1 MPLIPEEPQIH
12 ESAQGPRVTPASGR
26 TAPTPRP
33 VPGPRPAAS
42 PRPGRPGPA
51 RPMPPAQR
59 TPRDPGAKPA
69 PSAPAAASAVTASA
83 VTAPVATASGV
94 TAPGATASGV
104 VAPAVPA
111 DRVPVS
117 SVPQIQLIPAS
128 AEGALDA
135 AEEAVDL
142 LLDSGR
148 APGDVLV
155 VTTGDPHPWATHELS
170 FGEAAYWAQHDAG
183 DDVFY
188 ADSAALSRAAS
199 RPVVV
204 VAVNGGSEEA
214 ALAALPTAVTRAGT
228 LLIVCGDPQRINS
241 MLGAG
246 V

>member
-1 MPLIPEEPQIH
+1 MPLSPEEPQIP

-26 TAPTPRP
+26 ITPTPRP
-33 VPGPRPAAS
+33 VPGPRPAAA

-51 RPMPPAQR
+51 RPAPPVQR
-59 TPRDPGAKPA
+59 TSHEPAVKPG
-69 PSAPAAASAVTASA
+69 PSAPAASGPSAVSA
-83 VTAPVATASGV
+83 GSPAGPATDA
-94 TAPGATASGV
+94 GA
-104 VAPAVPA
+104 
-111 DRVPVS
+111 

-148 APGDVLV
+148 APGEVLV
-155 VTTGDPHPWATHELS
+155 ITTGDPHPWATHELS
-170 FGEAAYWAQHDAG
+170 FGEASYWAQHDAG

-188 ADSAALSRAAS
+188 ADAAALDRAAS

-204 VAVNGGSEEA
+204 VAINGDNEETA
-214 ALAALPTAVTRAGT
+214 VGALPTALTRAGV
-228 LLIVCGDPQRINS
+228 LLIVCGDPQRINA

>member
-1 MPLIPEEPQIH
+1 MPLSPEEPQIH

-26 TAPTPRP
+26 VTPTPRP
-33 VPGPRPAAS
+33 VPGPRPAAA

-51 RPMPPAQR
+51 RPTPPAQR
-59 TPRDPGAKPA
+59 TSREPAAKPG
-69 PSAPAAASAVTASA
+69 PSAPAASGSSVPSA
-83 VTAPVATASGV
+83 
-94 TAPGATASGV
+94 
-104 VAPAVPA
+104 APAGSPA
-111 DRVPVS
+111 GPATDTAA

-148 APGDVLV
+148 APGEVLV
-155 VTTGDPHPWATHELS
+155 ITTGDPHPWATHELS
-170 FGEAAYWAQHDAG
+170 FGEASYWAQHDAG

-188 ADSAALSRAAS
+188 ADAAALDRAVS

-204 VAVNGGSEEA
+204 VAINGGSEETA
-214 ALAALPTAVTRAGT
+214 VGALPTALTRAGA
-228 LLIVCGDPQRINS
+228 LLIVCGDPQRINA